1 MDSSSSF
8 VDPVIGPFS
17 SDWPWASPLPGT
29 CLVATRFDP
38 ARLDEPADGHA
49 PGERHGVVLPPRLH
63 DAIAKRRAEYVAGR
77 LCARH
82 ALRLLDGRD
91 ATPSMNED
99 RSPCWPESCV
109 GAITHS
115 DGWAA
120 ALVAHRQVYQGVGL
134 DAERLL
140 NEEQARRLARRVLT
154 AEELVRMEALP
165 PSSVGLM
172 VSATFSLKESLFK
185 ALYPLVGR
193 IFHFP
198 AAELMTWHGIGT
210 VRLRLLEDLG
220 NGWTAGREITGMV
233 CLHEDKL
240 LSLVALPTADPGE
253 P

>member
-1 MDSSSSF
+1 
-8 VDPVIGPFS
+8 
-17 SDWPWASPLPGT
+17 
-29 CLVATRFDP
+29 
-38 ARLDEPADGHA
+38 
-49 PGERHGVVLPPRLH
+49 
-63 DAIAKRRAEYVAGR
+63 
-77 LCARH
+77 
-82 ALRLLDGRD
+82 
-91 ATPSMNED
+91 MNED
-99 RSPCWPESCV
+99 RSPCWPEGCV

-120 ALVAHRQVYQGVGL
+120 ALVAHLQTYQGVGL

-154 AEELVRMEALP
+154 AEEIVRMQALP

-193 IFHFP
+193 MFHFP
-198 AAELMTWHGIGT
+198 AAELMAWHGIGP

-220 NGWTAGREITGMV
+220 NGWTVGREVTGMV
-233 CLHEDKL
+233 CLLEDRV
-240 LSLVALPTADPGE
+240 LSLVALPTACPGE